1 MKSNCNRVFFSAFT
15 SLTYRTILRYARL
28 YSEVQNRKVIYIIR
42 IERSFLELLEQKSN
56 RRVMRLITQE
66 NTERVS
72 YRIDLKN
79 SWTFSVVT
87 NLGVIWGHCKD
98 KSSSVG
104 EDS

>member
-1 MKSNCNRVFFSAFT
+1 MKSNCNRVFFRH
-15 SLTYRTILRYARL
+15 LRTYRTILRYARL

-72 YRIDLKN
+72 SRIDLKN
-79 SWTFSVVT
+79 SWTLSVVT